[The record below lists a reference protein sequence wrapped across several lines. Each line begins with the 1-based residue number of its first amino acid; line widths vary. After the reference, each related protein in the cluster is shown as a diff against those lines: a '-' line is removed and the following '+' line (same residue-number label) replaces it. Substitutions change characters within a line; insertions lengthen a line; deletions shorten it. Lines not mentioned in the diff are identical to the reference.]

1 VVVCP
6 GSAAQAATPT
16 WLKENYCH
24 KFHKQ
29 SLDSRSRFRYL
40 IAYISKLGIRENK
53 VGLRDQMRKGSTE
66 LVLLALLQQRPMY
79 GYEIIQ
85 EMAQLGGGYFEMREG
100 LLYPALHRLQKEGL
114 LAAEWRETGSGR
126 RRKYYTL
133 TPAGEEQLKEQ
144 SSEWRVFMQKLR
156 EIINAT

>member
-1 VVVCP
+1 
-6 GSAAQAATPT
+6 
-16 WLKENYCH
+16 
-24 KFHKQ
+24 
-29 SLDSRSRFRYL
+29 
-40 IAYISKLGIRENK
+40 